1 MTGPKRVNWYTVYDA
16 RTDEIVACGTTE
28 MIVHQMGYAD
38 RNSFFSAITHA
49 KARTDSKY
57 IYHIE
62 KNLPHR
68 AGEVKR
74 KVQKWI
80 LPM

>member
-1 MTGPKRVNWYTVYDA
+1 MTGPKTVNWYTVYDA

-28 MIVHQMGYAD
+28 MVVRQMGYQD

-49 KARTDSKY
+49 RTRKDSKY

-62 KNLPHR
+62 KISRKAL
-68 AGEVKR
+68 EKMQR
-74 KVQKWI
+74 KV
-80 LPM
+80 